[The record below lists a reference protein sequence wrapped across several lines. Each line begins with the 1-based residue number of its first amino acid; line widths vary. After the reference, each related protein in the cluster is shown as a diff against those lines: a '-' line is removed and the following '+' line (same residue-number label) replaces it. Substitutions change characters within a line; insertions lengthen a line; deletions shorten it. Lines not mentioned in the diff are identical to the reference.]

1 MNTAQAYLGQQIYRR
16 ALVVVL
22 KLFPIYKLEGQSLRI
37 VWRWRR
43 CGGAGSGRKCSLY
56 QAVHSIGSRGE
67 ALTCVSRNQQQF
79 IEKDADISSTYMQM
93 DGKKYSNLQFPKF
106 REVIMEVLEKQEKQ
120 KKKSAFTCFI
130 GRIKESLLQCQN
142 T

>member
-1 MNTAQAYLGQQIYRR
+1 MQSIPR
-16 ALVVVL
+16 
-22 KLFPIYKLEGQSLRI
+22 LF
-37 VWRWRR
+37 
-43 CGGAGSGRKCSLY
+43 
-56 QAVHSIGSRGE
+56 HSIGSRGE

-93 DGKKYSNLQFPKF
+93 DGKEVFKF
-106 REVIMEVLEKQEKQ
+106 AVSKVPEVIMEVLEKAGKQ

-130 GRIKESLLQCQN
+130 RRIKESLLQCQN